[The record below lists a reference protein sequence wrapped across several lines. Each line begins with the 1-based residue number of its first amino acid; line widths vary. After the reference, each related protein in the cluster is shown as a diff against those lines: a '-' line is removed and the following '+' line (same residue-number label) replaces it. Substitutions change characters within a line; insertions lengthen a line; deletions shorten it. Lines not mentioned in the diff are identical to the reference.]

1 MSERIKNFKYF
12 KYTLICVLVL
22 GMFLTIYHMRN
33 NLSSSTNVY
42 KKNKDNYE
50 YNIDVSYDKIT
61 PERIIAGE
69 EIYLNED
76 EYSLYKKTIPLV
88 FAKKINR
95 LAILEKGIKEA
106 DEFYEAKYSESNN
119 ISNEPSRYKTIKTEF
134 VNKYLKENLSDK
146 KYLTTSNTYLLD
158 SKDGFDYIKEI
169 IYFVDTK
176 EFKIHKMI
184 EINSKYNY
192 KKDIIEYADINEID
206 NEHIEKINGLISESL
221 LVYNQIN
228 SKKND
233 IVEEILKKDNI
244 KVDKLYIFNRTT
256 VIGNSKDNKTIKYD
270 FLKNKG

>member
-22 GMFLTIYHMRN
+22 GMFFTIYNMRN

-42 KKNKDNYE
+42 KKNKDNYN
-50 YNIDVSYDKIT
+50 YNIDIVYDKIN
-61 PERIIAGE
+61 PERILAGE

-76 EYSLYKKTIPLV
+76 EYSLYKKTIPLA

-106 DEFYEAKYSESNN
+106 NVFYEAKYSESNN
-119 ISNEPSRYKTIKTEF
+119 TSNEPSRYKTIKTEL
-134 VNKYLKENLSDK
+134 VNKYLKENLSDR
-146 KYLTTSNTYLLD
+146 KYLTTSSTYLLD

-192 KKDIIEYADINEID
+192 KKDVIEYADINEIN
-206 NEHIEKINGLISESL
+206 NERIEKVNSLISESM

-228 SKKND
+228 SKKSD
-233 IVEEILKKDNI
+233 IVEDISKKKNI
-244 KVDKLYIFNRTT
+244 KVNKLYIFNRTT
-256 VIGNSKDNKTIKYD
+256 VIGTSKDNKTIKYD
-270 FLKNKG
+270 FSKK

>member
-33 NLSSSTNVY
+33 DLSSSTNVY

-50 YNIDVSYDKIT
+50 YNIDISYDKIT
-61 PERIIAGE
+61 HERIIAGE

-95 LAILEKGIKEA
+95 LAILETGIKEA
-106 DEFYEAKYSESNN
+106 DEFYEAKYSENN
-119 ISNEPSRYKTIKTEF
+119 NVTNEPSRYKTIKTEL

-233 IVEEILKKDNI
+233 IVDDILKKDNI

-270 FLKNKG
+270 FLKK